1 MTKKYYLAVD
11 IGASSGRH
19 ILFSK
24 ENGTIR
30 MSEIYRFENG
40 MKKKDGHRVWDVAHL
55 EREIVSGMKKAGDLG
70 KAPVSVAVDT
80 WGVDYVLLDE
90 EDRILGDVYG
100 YRDKRTEG
108 MDVLL
113 NEKLSDRELYQ
124 ITGIK
129 EQAYNTVY
137 QLLADRV
144 QRPELLARA
153 KTFLMMPDYFGFYLT
168 GKKANEYTEC
178 TTSGLV
184 NADKRDWDRDL
195 ISRLG
200 LPREIFLDLLPAG
213 SVLGQLRPEIAAE
226 VGYKCSFVACASHD
240 TASAVMSM
248 PDPSGKGLYIS
259 SGTWSLMGIESDRP
273 VTTEEAHASGFTNE
287 GGYGGK
293 ITLVKNIMGL
303 WMIQSLRHELDD
315 KYSFAELAELGQE
328 ESEFP
333 SLVDVN
339 DACFLAP
346 DSMIAAIQE
355 ACAKKGMPVPKS
367 PGQLSA
373 VICRSL
379 ARCYADTARE
389 LMELTGQKFDSINIL
404 GGGGQNV
411 FLNRLTVEESGL
423 TVNAGPSEAT
433 SVGNALAQMIGAGEF
448 ADLAQA
454 RTCVR
459 ESFSVKTFPCE

>member
-1 MTKKYYLAVD
+1 MTNRYYLAVD

-24 ENGTIR
+24 ENGRIR

-40 MKKKDGHRVWDVAHL
+40 MKKKDGHRIWDVEHL
-55 EREIVSGMKKAGDLG
+55 SREIVAGMKKAGEMG
-70 KAPVSVAVDT
+70 KIPVSVAVDT

-90 EDRILGDVYG
+90 DDHILGDVYG

-108 MDVLL
+108 MDTLL
-113 NEKLSDRELYQ
+113 SEKIDSRELYG
-124 ITGIK
+124 ITGIQ
-129 EQAYNTVY
+129 EQSYNTIY
-137 QLLADRV
+137 QLLADQV
-144 QRPELLARA
+144 MRPDLLERAR
-153 KTFLMMPDYFGFYLT
+153 TFLSMPDYFGFYLT
-168 GKKANEYTEC
+168 GRKANEYTEC

-184 NADKRDWDRDL
+184 DAESGNWNREL
-195 ISRLG
+195 IRRLG
-200 LPREIFLDLLPAG
+200 LPQEIFLDLLPAG

-226 VGYKCSFVACASHD
+226 VGYDCSFIACASHD

-259 SGTWSLMGIESDRP
+259 SGTWSLMGVESEKA
-273 VTTEEAHASGFTNE
+273 VTEEEAHAGGFTNE

-293 ITLVKNIMGL
+293 ITLLKNIMGL

-315 KYSFAELAELGQE
+315 RYSFAELAKLGQE
-328 ESEFP
+328 ESDFP
-333 SLVDVN
+333 ALVDVN
-339 DACFLAP
+339 DNRFLAP
-346 DSMIAAIQE
+346 DSMIGAIQD
-355 ACAKKGMPVPKS
+355 ACRQKGMPVPES

-379 ARCYADTARE
+379 ARCYADTAKK
-389 LMELTGQKFDSINIL
+389 LMDLTGQKFDSINIL
-404 GGGGQNV
+404 GGGGQNT

-433 SVGNALAQMIGAGEF
+433 SVGNAIAQMICAGEF
-448 ADLAQA
+448 EDLAQA
-454 RTCVR
+454 RACVR
-459 ESFSVKTFPCE
+459 ESFAVETFS